1 MRKLFLATI
10 GMVLGVGGAFAG
22 DGSSTAGFLN
32 LPSSSRLA
40 GLGEAGLALV
50 DGSQGLGVNPA
61 SLGRFKGQGV
71 GLTHGIYVD
80 ESALEDLT
88 YARATKAGAFGVGV
102 RYFSAGKIDELD
114 TTGATVGSFTPS
126 DLALTAGYGRAL
138 KYLKVGGAVKY
149 IRSKLVDSA
158 STITLD
164 LGIESRPLLQKKLR
178 LALVGQNL
186 IGSLKYETEKS
197 DLPRMIRAG
206 GTYSVKDPW
215 DVALD
220 FGFPKDGDTEWSL
233 GTEYRLRMAEPWGVA
248 LRTGYNSRRADVSG
262 GEGFALG
269 LGVKR
274 NKMTVDY
281 AYVPFGDIG
290 STHWI
295 TIGWAW

>member
-1 MRKLFLATI
+1 MKKSITI
-10 GMVLGVGGAFAG
+10 AVVLWTFASVAMAG

-40 GLGEAGLALV
+40 GMGEAGLALV

-61 SLGRFKGQGV
+61 SLGRLKGQGV
-71 GLTHGIYVD
+71 GLTHGLYVD
-80 ESALEDLT
+80 ESSLEDLT
-88 YARATKAGAFGVGV
+88 YARATSLGGFGVGV

-114 TTGATVGSFTPS
+114 TAGATVGSFTPS

-138 KYLKVGGAVKY
+138 KYVKVGGAVKY

-158 STITLD
+158 NALTVD
-164 LGIESRPLLQKKLR
+164 LGIESNPLLRKKLR

-197 DLPRMIRAG
+197 DLPRILRAG
-206 GTYSVKDPW
+206 GTYSVKGQW
-215 DVALD
+215 DVAVDL
-220 FGFPKDGDTEWSL
+220 GFPKDGDTEWSL
-233 GTEYRLRMAEPWGVA
+233 GTEYRLKMAEPWGVA

-295 TIGWAW
+295 SLGWAW

>member
-1 MRKLFLATI
+1 MRKRATMLAALLM
-10 GMVLGVGGAFAG
+10 GVLPAMAA

-32 LPSSSRLA
+32 LPTSGRLA
-40 GLGEAGLALV
+40 GMGEAGLALI
-50 DGSQGLGVNPA
+50 DGSQGLVVNPA
-61 SLGRFKGQGV
+61 SLGRFQGQGV
-71 GLTHGIYVD
+71 SLTHGIYVD
-80 ESALEDLT
+80 DSSLEDIA
-88 YARATKAGAFGVGV
+88 YARALKAGAFGVGV
-102 RYFSAGKIDELD
+102 RYFSAGKLDELD
-114 TTGATVGSFTPS
+114 TTGATVGSFTPN
-126 DLALTAGYGRAL
+126 DLALTAGYGRAFKLL
-138 KYLKVGGAVKY
+138 KAGAAVKY
-149 IRSKLVDSA
+149 IRSKLVASA
-158 STITLD
+158 SAITLD

-206 GTYSVKDPW
+206 GTYSVKDQW
-215 DVALD
+215 DAALD
-220 FGFPKDGDTEWSL
+220 LGFPKDGDTEWSL
-233 GTEYRLRMAEPWGVA
+233 GTEYRLKMAAPWGVA

-274 NKMTVDY
+274 NKMSVDY